1 MLRDFFNDFVVFC
14 SKEPSQHPLPPL
26 TANVSGGGARRL
38 ELEGLAIGK
47 TVVCRKKSKS
57 SGELPGRPT
66 LLYSKLKAKIFSFEL
81 ALTLFQCGNF
91 SFRLYRQLK
100 NFIFLRLD
108 NLPPQAHLRCVSGP
122 YPWKAESPCL
132 FIATK
137 SATPRTRE
145 SVCLAIPPIAT

>member
-1 MLRDFFNDFVVFC
+1 MLRDFFNDFVVFL
-14 SKEPSQHPLPPL
+14 QQRTL
-26 TANVSGGGARRL
+26 TAPSPSSHSKCLWRGARRL

-81 ALTLFQCGNF
+81 GLTLFHCGNF

-108 NLPPQAHLRCVSGP
+108 NLPPQAHL
-122 YPWKAESPCL
+122 
-132 FIATK
+132 
-137 SATPRTRE
+137 
-145 SVCLAIPPIAT
+145 